1 MNGVSTPPT
10 PAQQAIVANIIANDV
25 PDFQN
30 VDLDTTRKT
39 YAGGFSVNFG
49 PRWVFAASASQTQ
62 QDGLKPL
69 SMINLSA
76 GTVANFLPNLIDYT
90 TNQYNAAVTYT
101 GQEFFMTAAYYGS
114 FFTNGVQSM
123 TFENAF
129 APGTFASLASAPN
142 NDFNQFTLK
151 GGYNFSPTTK
161 LVMGASYST
170 NTQNQQYVR
179 DTIDL
184 PLGTPVSSLNGSV
197 DTTQFNARLSFRP
210 MKELTAN
217 IGYKYLD
224 RDNKTPV
231 NIYEFYDAGEAKT
244 GTSAFNAT
252 LIALGL
258 APAGT
263 SLGSNINIYANRP
276 YSKKSNVFNADAAY
290 AIAPGQSVKGDYE
303 YQKID
308 RSCPASWI
316 TCADATKRDR
326 QHGAPRVR
334 RDDGR
339 DRQRAPELFV
349 RAAPRRLQ
357 PQCVAR
363 AGADGE
369 LHSGRWRDD
378 RASTGS

>member
-1 MNGVSTPPT
+1 
-10 PAQQAIVANIIANDV
+10 
-25 PDFQN
+25 
-30 VDLDTTRKT
+30 
-39 YAGGFSVNFG
+39 
-49 PRWVFAASASQTQ
+49 
-62 QDGLKPL
+62 
-69 SMINLSA
+69 
-76 GTVANFLPNLIDYT
+76 
-90 TNQYNAAVTYT
+90 
-101 GQEFFMTAAYYGS
+101 MTAAYYGS

-129 APGTFASLASAPN
+129 APGTFASMASAPN

-161 LVMGASYST
+161 LVMGALVFDQHAEPGST
-170 NTQNQQYVR
+170 SATR
-179 DTIDL
+179 STF

-231 NIYEFYDAGEAKT
+231 NIYEFYDAGEAKS
-244 GTSAFNAT
+244 GTSAFNST

-276 YSKKSNVFNADAAY
+276 YSKKSNAFNADAAY

-303 YQKID
+303 YQQID
-308 RSCPASWI
+308 RSCPGSWI
-316 TCADATKRDR
+316 TCADATKATR
-326 QHGAPRVR
+326 QHVAPRLR

-339 DRQRAPELFV
+339 DAS
-349 RAAPRRLQ
+349 
-357 PQCVAR
+357 
-363 AGADGE
+363 AGASATRTRSAASTTTRTRG
-369 LHSGRWRDD
+369 SRWCRWPTTFQPAARR
-378 RASTGS
+378 RASTPS